1 MPLIIK
7 RIKQRTRMELEYIE
21 ETIENKDF
29 SNQSIAKHNYECCT
43 FKNCDFAN
51 ADLSECK
58 FIETEFIDCNFSN
71 ANITRASFQ
80 DVKCTQCKMLGL
92 QFDKCN
98 AFSFTIHFDH
108 CQLNHSSFYQMKLN
122 RSSFLNSQLESVDF
136 TEADLKKVVLRH
148 CNLLN
153 ATFDNTNLENADL
166 SGSTHYAIDPEMNK
180 VKGASFS
187 LPEVVGLLS
196 KYNIKIKQS

>member
-1 MPLIIK
+1 MWSIFTSMN
-7 RIKQRTRMELEYIE
+7 QEYIE

-29 SNQSIAKHNYECCT
+29 SNQSIASHIYECCT
-43 FKNCDFAN
+43 FKNCDFSN

-58 FIETEFIDCNFSN
+58 FIETEFIGCNFSN
-71 ANITRASFQ
+71 ANITQASFQ

-122 RSSFLNSQLESVDF
+122 RSSFLKSQLESVDF
-136 TEADLKKVVLRH
+136 TEADLKKVMLKQ
-148 CNLLN
+148 CDLLN
-153 ATFDNTNLENADL
+153 ATFENTNLENSDL
-166 SGSTHYAIDPEMNK
+166 TASINYAIDPEINK
-180 VKGASFS
+180 IKGAKFS
-187 LPEVVGLLS
+187 LPEVVGLLN
-196 KYNIKIKQS
+196 KYSIKIEK